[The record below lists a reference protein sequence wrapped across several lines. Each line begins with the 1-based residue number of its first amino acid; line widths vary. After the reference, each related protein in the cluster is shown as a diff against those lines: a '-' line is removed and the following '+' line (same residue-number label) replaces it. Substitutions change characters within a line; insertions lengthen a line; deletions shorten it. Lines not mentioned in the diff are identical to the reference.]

1 MLEEARED
9 HKENDAQ
16 HMRRGCEMPL
26 EAASLKTLLI
36 YRRIR
41 FVCNKHVLLLHRPWR
56 WWYYEASRLKGIRTL
71 SRVPIAHHERQ
82 MNTPNSKL

>member
-41 FVCNKHVLLLHRPWR
+41 FVCNKHVLLLHRHGVGGTMKHLGSGALEH
-56 WWYYEASRLKGIRTL
+56 Y
-71 SRVPIAHHERQ
+71 RVYQ
-82 MNTPNSKL
+82 